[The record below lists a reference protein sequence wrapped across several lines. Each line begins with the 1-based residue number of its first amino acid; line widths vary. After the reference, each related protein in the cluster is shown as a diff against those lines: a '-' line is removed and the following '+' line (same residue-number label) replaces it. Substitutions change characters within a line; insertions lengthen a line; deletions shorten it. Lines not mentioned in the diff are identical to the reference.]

1 MALLLND
8 IDKIMPLTVSIG
20 TTSSLLRSIVDQ
32 NHEKYIELRWADLV
46 HLVI

>member
-20 TTSSLLRSIVDQ
+20 TSSSLFRSIADQ
-32 NHEKYIELRWADLV
+32 NHEQYIEIGWADLV
-46 HLVI
+46 I